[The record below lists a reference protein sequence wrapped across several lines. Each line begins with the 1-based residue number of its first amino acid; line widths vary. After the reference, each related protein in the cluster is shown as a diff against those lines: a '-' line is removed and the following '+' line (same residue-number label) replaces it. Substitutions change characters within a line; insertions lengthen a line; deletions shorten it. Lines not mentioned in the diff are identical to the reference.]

1 MRRSVGAVRLGLPL
15 ALVVTLAAA
24 AVPARAADPIQRVEI
39 GLVVEGGDPHPL
51 VARRIVE
58 AITTASE
65 RLLLGRDSDVVA
77 RQEAALAGVLREV
90 IDRVVRGYRTLGL
103 GFQTG
108 ATTIVRIQLQPRL
121 PLLGEVPVVTSMP
134 GVHPDAQPLVRASLE
149 PVVSDLHRLIARLP
163 AEALE
168 WAAPIVERRV
178 TEMVEGAAPGFT
190 ATARIESDPPWRMA
204 VSVAARDTRVIR
216 DIGVRFR
223 SSSIPFVLLEG
234 HGPQVTSMAEPLRG
248 LPVAFAL
255 EHRTRLESL
264 VGERLRAY
272 PPVAQYGVVARP
284 LLQIAEVT
292 YLSVL
297 ADSTLYRGR
306 VEARLNFGASAP
318 PPDVRVQL
326 GRLFGSVEPFV
337 EMTLVPSNFAW
348 RWAAGLRVQ
357 AGTSLTLG
365 VLTRFES
372 EGLEPFVQYRLSP
385 DMHVHGAFMPRT
397 DVVEMTLTYRL
408 NEFLSWEAVATSRGA
423 VWLRLA
429 SNL

>member
-1 MRRSVGAVRLGLPL
+1 MPAAVRLGLPL
-15 ALVVTLAAA
+15 ALVVILAAS
-24 AVPARAADPIQRVEI
+24 AVPARAADPIQRVEV

-58 AITTASE
+58 AIATASE
-65 RLLLGRDSDVVA
+65 RLLLGRDSEVVA
-77 RQEAALAGVLREV
+77 RQEPALAGVLREV
-90 IDRVVRGYRTLGL
+90 IDRVVRGYRTVGL

-108 ATTIVRIQLQPRL
+108 ATTVVRIQLQPRPPML
-121 PLLGEVPVVTSMP
+121 VEVPVVTSMP
-134 GVHPDAQPLVRASLE
+134 GLHPDAQPLVRASLE
-149 PVVSDLHRLIARLP
+149 PVVLELRRLVARLP

-168 WAAPIVERRV
+168 WAAPIVERRI
-178 TEMVEGAAPGFT
+178 TELVEGAAPGFT
-190 ATARIESDPPWRMA
+190 GTARIESDPPWRVA
-204 VSVAARDTRVIR
+204 VSVTARDTRVIR

-234 HGPQVTSMAEPLRG
+234 HGPQVASMAEPLRG

-255 EHRTRLESL
+255 AQRTRLESL
-264 VGERLRAY
+264 VGEQLGAY
-272 PPVAQYGVVARP
+272 PPVRQYGVVAIPTLR
-284 LLQIAEVT
+284 IAEVT

-306 VEARLNFGASAP
+306 AEARLNFGADAP
-318 PPDVRVQL
+318 APDIRVQL

-337 EMTLVPSNFAW
+337 EMTLVPSSFAW

-357 AGTSLTLG
+357 TGTELTMG
-365 VLTRFES
+365 VLTRFEF

-385 DMHVHGAFMPRT
+385 DMHIHGAFKPRSELI
-397 DVVEMTLTYRL
+397 EMTLTYRI

>member
-1 MRRSVGAVRLGLPL
+1 MLAAVRLGCPL
-15 ALVVTLAAA
+15 ALVVILAAA

-39 GLVVEGGDPHPL
+39 GLVVDGGDPHPL

-65 RLLLGRDSDVVA
+65 RLLLGRDSEVVA

-90 IDRVVRGYRTLGL
+90 IDRVVRGYRTVGL

-108 ATTIVRIQLQPRL
+108 ATTVVRIQLQPRL
-121 PLLGEVPVVTSMP
+121 PVLGEVPVVTSLP

-149 PVVSDLHRLIARLP
+149 PVVLELRGLVARLP

-168 WAAPIVERRV
+168 WAAPIIERRI
-178 TEMVEGAAPGFT
+178 TELVEGASPGFT
-190 ATARIESDPPWRMA
+190 GTARIESDPPWRVA
-204 VSVAARDTRVIR
+204 VSVTARDTRVIR

-223 SSSIPFVLLEG
+223 SSSIPFVLLES
-234 HGPQVTSMAEPLRG
+234 HAPQVASMAEPLRG
-248 LPVAFAL
+248 LPVAFAQAQ
-255 EHRTRLESL
+255 RARLESL
-264 VGERLRAY
+264 VGEQLRTY
-272 PPVAQYGVVARP
+272 PPVRQYGVVASPTLR
-284 LLQIAEVT
+284 IAEVT
-292 YLSVL
+292 YLSVV

-306 VEARLNFGASAP
+306 VEARLNFGTSAP
-318 PPDVRVQL
+318 APDVRIQL

-337 EMTLVPSNFAW
+337 EMTLVPSNLAW

-357 AGTSLTLG
+357 AGTDLAMG

-385 DMHVHGAFMPRT
+385 DMHIHGTFMPRS
-397 DVVEMTLTYRL
+397 DRVEMTLTYRI